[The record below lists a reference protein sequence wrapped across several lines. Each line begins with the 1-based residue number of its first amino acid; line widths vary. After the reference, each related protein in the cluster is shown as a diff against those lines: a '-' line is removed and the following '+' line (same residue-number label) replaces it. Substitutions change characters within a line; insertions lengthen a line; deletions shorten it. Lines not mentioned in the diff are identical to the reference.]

1 MGEASVGRTT
11 TVRRD
16 TDLSSVVAGFV
27 AAEGCFTGTSD
38 DRRFVFSVGLGASD
52 IGMCEMLL
60 AFFGVGSIT
69 YFPRR
74 KPHYD
79 DEVAFFVG
87 SARELVEVV
96 VPFMDEHLSAS
107 YKRVQYLEWRARLLD
122 HWDHRARR
130 VRPCTIE
137 GCDAPRRAHGL
148 CRHHLYRRHHV

>member
-1 MGEASVGRTT
+1 MRPA
-11 TVRRD
+11 
-16 TDLSSVVAGFV
+16 TDALAAFLAGFV
-27 AAEGCFTGTSD
+27 VAEGCFTGTRSGP
-38 DRRFVFSVGLGASD
+38 RYRFSVGLGACD
-52 IGMCEMLL
+52 AGTCEMLHE
-60 AFFGVGSIT
+60 FFGVGSLHRS
-69 YFPRR
+69 PRR

-79 DEVAFFVG
+79 DEVTYAVR

-96 VPFMDEHLSAS
+96 VPFMDEHLLAS

-122 HWDHRARR
+122 HWEHRARR